1 MQREEKQQD
10 AVLEA
15 IINKVNDL
23 KTSIGAMIFKVE
35 NEYETLNWPS
45 FLDNFALISSQL
57 TSLTKILSNEK
68 APPLRNFTV
77 LPLLLKPDL
86 DENLARLTDGRLNT
100 FSHDIVPDYLRTK
113 PEPDAELKMMTLEH
127 KASCVNYDTAQK
139 QVAAMNKVV
148 GHVWD
153 IVSKARDEWDGDA
166 SSRAGGAQTSS
177 IADTNCLVAAISLGK
192 GLKHTVPPPGMMG
205 GPPTGPQRGPGALG
219 PPQGPPGGI
228 PNQMGQM
235 GKTPSAIKTN
245 IKAAGQIHPYNR

>member
-15 IINKVNDL
+15 VISRVNDL

-35 NEYETLNWPS
+35 NEYETLNWPN
-45 FLDNFALISSQL
+45 FLDNFALISGQL

-68 APPLRNFTV
+68 APALRNFTV
-77 LPLLLKPDL
+77 LPLMLKPDL
-86 DENLARLTDGRLNT
+86 DENLARVTEGRLTT

-113 PEPDAELKMMTLEH
+113 PEPDAELKMMQLEH
-127 KASCVNYDTAQK
+127 KANCVTYETAQK

-153 IVSKARDEWDGDA
+153 LVNKAREEWESEAG
-166 SSRAGGAQTSS
+166 SRSGAAQTFSLT
-177 IADTNCLVAAISLGK
+177 DTPLLVAAISMGK
-192 GLKHTVPPPGMMG
+192 GLKHTVAPGAMMG
-205 GPPTGPQRGPGALG
+205 GPPPGPQRGPGALG

-228 PNQMGQM
+228 PGQM
-235 GKTPSAIKTN
+235 GPMGKAPSAIKTN
-245 IKAAGQIHPYNR
+245 IKAAGQMHPYR